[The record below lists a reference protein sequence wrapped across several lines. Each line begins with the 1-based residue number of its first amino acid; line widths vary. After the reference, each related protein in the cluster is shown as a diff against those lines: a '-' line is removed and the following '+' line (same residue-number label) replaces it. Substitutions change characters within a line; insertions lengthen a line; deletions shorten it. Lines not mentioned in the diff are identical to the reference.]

1 MKRKSKKEVQKNRS
15 GTKKNPRNES
25 ILKAFGDA
33 PVMESRVMVTD
44 SFQSFYGSDDYGNT
58 ILEPPYN
65 PNVLA
70 KMTEESDI
78 LGCCVNAYETNIVG
92 FGYSVQ
98 SDVESSE
105 EKDVQKVALEREM
118 QDYKALFKYCNFDS
132 GFTKIMK
139 QVINDRETIG
149 WGCFE
154 VIPNVLGEPSGFTH
168 IPAHQ
173 IRMCAKQNKPV
184 DVEWHVKSDSGEI
197 LTYTLKKRFRKFVQ
211 VINGKLLYF
220 KEFGDPRS
228 MDCYTG
234 EYKDDVEGDREA
246 TSIIFFNIYCSYSP
260 YGLPRYMGQLLNMCG
275 SREANELNYNY
286 FKSGRHVPMAVIVN
300 GGHLTNASQTLLK
313 DSTGKEAQHKYL
325 LLEAEANE
333 PTVSMVGM
341 EENNRVSVDIKPLA
355 TVMQSDGLFQDYC
368 QKNRDIIRAAFRLP
382 PLYTGESQDYN
393 KATSDTARAITEEQV
408 FQPERASL
416 EEEINNLLK
425 NALGIYDASL
435 KFNEPVIS
443 DDAEKAAALKA
454 YSEIAGVTPNMVVGQ
469 VSNIIGRELP
479 EFEEEWGN
487 VPLPIYMAM
496 LNKNGGE
503 EERGR
508 EAQEPVEKSDRTE
521 SILEGLHALQA
532 YCEDQD

>member
-1 MKRKSKKEVQKNRS
+1 
-15 GTKKNPRNES
+15 
-25 ILKAFGDA
+25 
-33 PVMESRVMVTD
+33 
-44 SFQSFYGSDDYGNT
+44 
-58 ILEPPYN
+58 
-65 PNVLA
+65 
-70 KMTEESDI
+70 
-78 LGCCVNAYETNIVG
+78 
-92 FGYSVQ
+92 
-98 SDVESSE
+98 
-105 EKDVQKVALEREM
+105 
-118 QDYKALFKYCNFDS
+118 
-132 GFTKIMK
+132 
-139 QVINDRETIG
+139 
-149 WGCFE
+149 
-154 VIPNVLGEPSGFTH
+154 
-168 IPAHQ
+168 
-173 IRMCAKQNKPV
+173 
-184 DVEWHVKSDSGEI
+184 
-197 LTYTLKKRFRKFVQ
+197 
-211 VINGKLLYF
+211 
-220 KEFGDPRS
+220 
-228 MDCYTG
+228 
-234 EYKDDVEGDREA
+234 
-246 TSIIFFNIYCSYSP
+246 
-260 YGLPRYMGQLLNMCG
+260 
-275 SREANELNYNY
+275 LNYNY

-532 YCEDQD
+532 YCEDQDE